1 MPKATLKLI
10 GYIAAGVAA
19 LWAVWFVYDL
29 LTASDKVKGRLG
41 ANQTD
46 AAVES
51 GSDAVETVGGQ
62 GASEDEID
70 DKVEG
75 IGNDIDKA
83 DDPDGVDAAARD
95 GLCFDFGIC
104 SEE

>member
-1 MPKATLKLI
+1 MPKLKLI
-10 GYIAAGVAA
+10 GYIAAGIAA

-46 AAVES
+46 AAVQS
-51 GSDAVETVGGQ
+51 GSDSVETTGNQ
-62 GASEDEID
+62 AASEDETDEDVKGTNDAID
-70 DKVEG
+70 EAST
-75 IGNDIDKA
+75 A
-83 DDPDGVDAAARD
+83 DGVVDAAFD
-95 GLCFDFGIC
+95 GLCDNFGIC